1 MNRAL
6 GKAFRAALAQ
16 GARIHYRAGVMK
28 AMATVMTGTA
38 ARRPSKGL
46 LLVLVLLSGVLL
58 PLALP
63 SEFFGWLI
71 GAFGVKPDESFYW
84 GNAILGLVAVAPVF
98 YAVCRAPSFGFAS
111 LLGVVFGAVST
122 ALANFW
128 LMFFQ
133 GYSIWTMGGTVL
145 GYVGCNALLF
155 PFLRGFG
162 RIESRLQPF
171 LLAAAWAGYEYFKS
185 IGFVGYPWG
194 LVGYPVGDI
203 LPLVQF
209 VDITGIW
216 GLSFLVALVNVM
228 IAEAALGLGGTAREW
243 TAARPLMLRQT
254 AFGLVLVAG
263 CLGYGFVR
271 LAMPIPSSGSV
282 RLLLVQQNIDPWE
295 EGKAR
300 TNSTAINQ
308 ELTLQ
313 GVRQAGLLPDL
324 AVWSE
329 SSVPDVWVA
338 RGEWFNK
345 RQAEKI
351 MVPFA
356 RKLGVPVLF
365 GAVGVKNYEKQQFMN
380 AAALMSV
387 EGAVVDTYG
396 KMHAVP
402 FAESIP
408 FFEYEP
414 VRRFFEN
421 VVGIQLPWTMGDRYT
436 IFSVP
441 LRAGGSLAFGVPICF
456 EDAFADLCRAFILRG
471 ADMLVN
477 ITNDSWSKTWS
488 AEIQHF
494 SVARLRAV
502 ENRRVLVRSANGGVS
517 AVVDPWG
524 RVLSKLPLFERTS
537 RTVEVP
543 VYRPARFTVYTRF
556 GDWFPRTLI
565 GLLLAALVWDLV
577 RTAHAK
583 KKPEARASGKGLSR
597 Q

>member
-1 MNRAL
+1 
-6 GKAFRAALAQ
+6 
-16 GARIHYRAGVMK
+16 MK
-28 AMATVMTGTA
+28 AIATVMTGSA

-46 LLVLVLLSGVLL
+46 LLVLALLSGVLL

-63 SEFFGWLI
+63 SEYFGWLI
-71 GAFGVKPDESFYW
+71 GVSGVQADESFYW
-84 GNAILGLVAVAPVF
+84 GNAILGLVAIAPVF

-111 LLGVVFGAVST
+111 LLGVVFGGVST

-133 GYSIWTMGGTVL
+133 GYSTWTMGGTVL
-145 GYVGCNALLF
+145 GYIGYNALLF
-155 PFLRGFG
+155 PFLRGFS
-162 RIESRLQPF
+162 RIESRLRPF
-171 LLAAAWAGYEYFKS
+171 LLAAAWASYEYFKS
-185 IGFVGYPWG
+185 VGFLGYPWG
-194 LVGYPVGDI
+194 LVAYPLGDV

-209 VDITGIW
+209 VDVTGVW
-216 GLSFLVALVNVM
+216 GLSFLVALVNAM

-243 TAARPLMLRQT
+243 SAARPLVLRHST
-254 AFGLVLVAG
+254 FGFVLVAG
-263 CLGYGFVR
+263 CLVYGFAR
-271 LAMPIPSSGSV
+271 LAMPIPSTGSA

-295 EGKAR
+295 EGRAR
-300 TNSTAINQ
+300 SDSTGINQ

-313 GVRQAGLLPDL
+313 AAREADRLPDL

-338 RGEWFNK
+338 NADWYNK
-345 RQAEKI
+345 RQAEKA

-356 RKLGVPVLF
+356 RTLGVPVLF
-365 GAVGVKNYEKQQFMN
+365 GAVGVKDYKKEQFMN
-380 AAALMSV
+380 AAALMSA
-387 EGAVVDTYG
+387 EGRILDTYG

-436 IFSVP
+436 IFSVS

-456 EDAFADLCRAFILRG
+456 EDAFADLCRVFILRG

-502 ENRRVLVRSANGGVS
+502 ENRRVLVRSTNGGVS

-565 GLLLAALVWDLV
+565 GLLLVVLVWDLIRRRERRPLARYR
-577 RTAHAK
+577 RT
-583 KKPEARASGKGLSR
+583 P
-597 Q
+597 